1 MLVSPRRYLPE
12 KAFLRKLFALASGT
26 IAGQGIV
33 VASSPLLTRLFTPA
47 EFGQFAVLAAV
58 IAITGIAACWR
69 FEFAIPVI
77 RDDQAAAAMV
87 LVASIV
93 ATLMALLTALA
104 VLTFGQWFV
113 ELVDAEQLAG
123 WLWLLPFAVI
133 LWGLGCIGSYWSL
146 RRGTYRLNGVNRAL
160 TAGSQATGQVLLGFL
175 ATGAPGLIIGYIIGY
190 VVRFVHYFATTTT
203 NDRLLCRQQRLPE
216 VWHVARANWRYPVFS
231 APASLLHTICEMAP
245 AIAIAA
251 LFGPATAGWYALAQ
265 RLMALPVKFVG
276 EAASQV
282 FLGEGRSLIGANL
295 YRFFLRTT
303 ALFIIL
309 GIIGMLPLLLFAPM
323 LFALVFGEDWR
334 EAGVIV
340 QLLVPLHLARFVAI
354 PVSQTLIVLRR
365 QDLQL
370 IYSFLNLFVFFI
382 TFLVSYIIDLSAG
395 TTIFIFSVG
404 SGAIFAA
411 EIAVSWYLAARGQ
424 QIGLRVGRDD

>member
-12 KAFLRKLFALASGT
+12 KAFLRKLFTLASGT
-26 IAGQGIV
+26 IVGQAIV

-58 IAITGIAACWR
+58 IAIAGIAACWR
-69 FEFAIPVI
+69 FEFAVPVL
-77 RDDQAAAAMV
+77 RDDHAAAAMV
-87 LVASIV
+87 LVAAIV
-93 ATLMALLTALA
+93 ATLMALFTALA
-104 VLTFGQWFV
+104 VLVFGQWFV
-113 ELVDAEQLAG
+113 DLVDAEQLAG
-123 WLWLLPFAVI
+123 WLWLLPVAVL

-146 RRGTYRLNGVNRAL
+146 RRGTYRANGINRAL
-160 TAGSQATGQVLLGFL
+160 TAGSQAIGQVVLGVL
-175 ATGAPGLIIGYIIGY
+175 ATGAPGLLLGYLIGY
-190 VVRFVHYFATTTT
+190 VVRLGHYFASTSAS
-203 NDRLLCRQQRLPE
+203 DRLLCRQRQLPE
-216 VWHVARANWRYPVFS
+216 IWRVARANWRYPVFS

-282 FLGEGRSLIGANL
+282 FLGEGRSLVGANL

-303 ALFIIL
+303 ALFIVL
-309 GIIGMLPLLLFAPM
+309 GTIGMLPLLFFAPT
-323 LFALVFGEDWR
+323 LFALVFGEAWR
-334 EAGVIV
+334 EAGVLV

-354 PVSQTLIVLRR
+354 PVSQTFIVLRR

-370 IYSFLNLFVFFI
+370 VYSFLNLIV
-382 TFLVSYIIDLSAG
+382 FLVTFTTSYIVDLSAN
-395 TTIFIFSVG
+395 TTILVFSVG

-411 EIAVSWYLAARGQ
+411 EIAVSWYLAAKARRNGAPVD
-424 QIGLRVGRDD
+424 RSS